1 MFNFDL
7 NLFANFLHYS
17 VIHTHNVVAL
27 LGSNAEQKFAQWNAE
42 HDTLAPFLLQI
53 NGTELDRPAVIKAIR
68 KYYFGSDSEP
78 ITPSQLQQITDVMHC
93 SGF

>member
-1 MFNFDL
+1 MY
-7 NLFANFLHYS
+7 YS
-17 VIHTHNVVAL
+17 VIHKRTIVAL

-53 NGTELDRPAVIKAIR
+53 NGTELDHPAVIKAIR

-78 ITPSQLQQITDVMHC
+78 ITPSQLQQITEVR
-93 SGF
+93 SWAVRKQLIPKLWFP